1 MKRVGTDGRARLLVA
16 LLLLGCVA
24 CDGGS
29 VQRTSQFERLTGTWT
44 ASSLRVDGFDF
55 TSPLN
60 ATYDRLEITFTATGE
75 GLGSYELRGTKDGTN
90 TLAVRG
96 PVQIVNDD
104 ALVLE
109 GGFARRVFWTFE
121 FETSRRL
128 TLRSPADRNAG
139 TTGFLQRVLP
149 GQTWGEMP
157 DVAFRLQADE
167 DA

>member
-1 MKRVGTDGRARLLVA
+1 MERVTDWCRPLCAV
-16 LLLLGCVA
+16 LLLLGCA
-24 CDGGS
+24 GCDGGS
-29 VQRTSQFERLTGTWT
+29 AQRASQFERFVGTWT
-44 ASSLRVDGFDF
+44 ASTLQVDGFNF

-60 ATYDRLEITFTATGE
+60 ATYDRLEITFTASGD
-75 GLGSYELRGTKDGTN
+75 GLGSYELRGMKDGTS

-96 PVQIVNDD
+96 PVQVINDD

-128 TLRSPADRNAG
+128 ALRSPGDRNAG
-139 TTGFLQRVLP
+139 TTEFLQGVLP
-149 GQTWGEMP
+149 GQTWGDTP
-157 DVAFRLQADE
+157 DVVFRLQAD